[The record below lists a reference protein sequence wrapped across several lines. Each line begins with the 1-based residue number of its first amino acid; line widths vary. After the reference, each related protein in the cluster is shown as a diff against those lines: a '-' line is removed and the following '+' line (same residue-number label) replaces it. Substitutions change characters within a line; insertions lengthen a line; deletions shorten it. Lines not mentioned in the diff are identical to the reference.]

1 MNRIRRTL
9 WPVLAMAAGM
19 TTACT
24 DSNFVGV
31 YFVKLKAEPAEVVAL
46 ADEIARE
53 VGAEPLHVFDAATAG
68 FTLRLPHLAAPELE
82 RIEVVEYVILDTA
95 AARLPPDTTGWPV
108 SEVDP
113 REVPVSVQRV
123 GGPLPWVVDWDDVEV
138 AVVDTGIDP
147 RHPDLNVVAQVD
159 FVAMSGGDRAGSV
172 GDPVG
177 HGTHVAGIIGAR
189 DNGSGIV
196 GLAPGV
202 PLHDLRVLG
211 ADGSGYSSD
220 ILAAADYILDNPHIR
235 VANFS
240 LGGPAGSAMDR
251 ELDQAF
257 QRLEDAGVVVVVAAG
272 NESSP
277 VSTSSPAAF
286 DIGLV
291 VSAYNAAA
299 GDRGFASFSNYG
311 DEVDLAAPGVAV
323 RSTWPGGGEAEL
335 DGTSMATPHVA
346 GAAAGFAA
354 LYPSSD
360 VQDIYDALLDNAETG
375 LQGQNKR
382 HSEPLLDALGAWQ
395 GR

>member
-1 MNRIRRTL
+1 MKRTRCLL
-9 WPVLAMAAGM
+9 WPVLATVAGT

-46 ADEIARE
+46 AEQVAQE

-68 FTLRLPHLAAPELE
+68 FTLKLPHLAAPELE

-95 AARLPPDTTGWPV
+95 AARLPPDTAGWPV

-113 REVPVSVQRV
+113 REVPVSVDRV
-123 GGPLPWVVDWDDVEV
+123 GGPLPWVVDWEDVEV
-138 AVVDTGIDP
+138 AVVDTGIDA
-147 RHPDLNVVAQVD
+147 RHPDLNVVSQVD

-177 HGTHVAGIIGAR
+177 HGTHVAGIIGGR
-189 DNGSGIV
+189 DNGTGMV
-196 GLAPGV
+196 GMAPGV
-202 PLHDLRVLG
+202 PLHDLRVLD
-211 ADGSGYSSD
+211 AEGSGYTSD
-220 ILAAADYILDNPHIR
+220 ILAAVDYILDNPQIR

-251 ELDQAF
+251 ELERAF
-257 QRLEDAGVVVVVAAG
+257 QRLEDAGVVVAVAAG

-277 VSTSSPAAF
+277 VSTTTPAGF
-286 DIGLV
+286 DVGLV
-291 VSAYNAAA
+291 VSAYDAAA
-299 GDRGFASFSNYG
+299 GDRGFASFSNFG
-311 DEVDLAAPGVAV
+311 DEVDLTAPGVAV

-346 GAAAGFAA
+346 GAAAGVAV
-354 LYPSSD
+354 LYPDSD
-360 VQDIYDALLDNAETG
+360 VQDIYDALLNNAETG
-375 LQGQNKR
+375 LKGQRKR
-382 HSEPLLDALGAWQ
+382 HSEPMLDALGAWQ